1 MSEYDIEFEDFE
13 IFEENDDDDYDGP
26 DAYVDE
32 AQEDNTVFPLL
43 PDPEDLQDSIRELA
57 RVAEN
62 SPMLR
67 QIFLSSF
74 QHLHRDRI
82 DTGGDS
88 NGRTINIQDLQRL
101 LNSRSVESPDY
112 EEDDD
117 DDDEIENVGEWDQ
130 PWFPPHK
137 EPQQLGVELLMG
149 GEFGSVSSKI
159 RSRRNK
165 RNISRMMLDQSSRS
179 RGVISRENMI
189 SELIPNTN
197 GTAVASY
204 AANVYCGQFS
214 KDYSFYYTC
223 CQDFRLHI
231 YDMTS
236 PPSPYMKRPRN
247 LRRSATGVWDDSDRD
262 HDTTLKVL
270 KTIQGCTGRWTITD
284 SHLSPDNERMIYSS
298 ISPTVYMTSTLDS
311 SVTQT
316 PIRFQDPNQRQRSR
330 THWGWDE
337 DSFGIWSCRFSADGN
352 EVVAGG
358 SGQIFVYDLL
368 ADRRTVKII
377 AHEDDVNSCCW
388 ADTASGNV
396 LISASDDT
404 FLKVWDRR
412 SLGASQ
418 KPSGVLVGHTEG
430 ITNVSAKGD
439 GRYIISNGKDQALW
453 LWDLRKM
460 CSNEDFDNGANRDYR
475 LHGFDYR
482 YAHHPKP
489 KRAAHPRD
497 CSVMTYRGHAVLR
510 TLIRCHFSPT
520 ETTGGQY
527 IYSGSADGKI
537 HIWSLDGRIVQ
548 VLDRS
553 KTSAMSFDPS
563 AAEYILPDSTRST
576 VCVRD
581 VSWNGNEP
589 VMMSAGWDGGRSS
602 SKSVVARH
610 EWKGLSKMS
619 YCLEDWMDKQNIERD
634 ERATHIRQTFRV
646 PGAFDVEEND

>member
-1 MSEYDIEFEDFE
+1 MSEYDRIDFGML
-13 IFEENDDDDYDGP
+13 EENDDDYDGP

-32 AQEDNTVFPLL
+32 EDDDTVLDL
-43 PDPEDLQDSIRELA
+43 EDLQDLIQERTG
-57 RVAEN
+57 VAQE
-62 SPMLR
+62 SPMLP
-67 QIFLSSF
+67 QIFLSLFNS
-74 QHLHRDRI
+74 QNVHRTN
-82 DTGGDS
+82 TGGDGNS
-88 NGRTINIQDLQRL
+88 SEPRQLRTIGIQDLHHL
-101 LNSRSVESPDY
+101 LNPRSLDSPTDY
-112 EEDDD
+112 EEDD
-117 DDDEIENVGEWDQ
+117 EEEESENVGEWHQ
-130 PWFPPHK
+130 VWFPPHK
-137 EPQQLGVELLMG
+137 EPQQPGVELLMG
-149 GEFGSVSSKI
+149 GEFGSVSSKF
-159 RSRRNK
+159 RSKRNR
-165 RNISRMMLDQSSRS
+165 RNISQMILGQSSRP
-179 RGVISRENMI
+179 RGAISRENMT

-197 GTAVASY
+197 GIAVASY
-204 AANVYCGQFS
+204 TANVYCGQFS
-214 KDYSFYYTC
+214 RDSSFYYTC

-236 PPSPYMKRPRN
+236 PPSPYMKRPRT
-247 LRRSATGVWDDSDRD
+247 LRRSATGVWDDSDCD
-262 HDTTLKVL
+262 HDTTLKIL
-270 KTIQGCTGRWTITD
+270 KTIQGSAGRWTITD
-284 SHLSPDNERMIYSS
+284 SHLSPNNERMIYSS

-316 PIRFQDPNQRQRSR
+316 PISFQEPNHRQRAR
-330 THWGWDE
+330 THWGWDDE
-337 DSFGIWSCRFSADGN
+337 NSFGIWSCRFSADGN

-439 GRYIISNGKDQALW
+439 GRYIISNGKDQALR

-460 CSNEDFDNGANRDYR
+460 CSSEDFDNGANRDYR
-475 LHGFDYR
+475 SRGFDYR
-482 YAHHPKP
+482 YGHYSKP
-489 KRAAHPRD
+489 KHAAHPRD

-510 TLIRCHFSPT
+510 TLIRCHFSPA

-553 KTSAMSFDPS
+553 KTSAMTLDPS
-563 AAEYILPDSTRST
+563 AEECILPNSARST

-581 VSWNGNEP
+581 VSWNSNEP
-589 VMMSAGWDGGRSS
+589 MMMSAGWDGGRSPP
-602 SKSVVARH
+602 KSVVARH
-610 EWKGLSKMS
+610 EWRGLSKMS
-619 YCLEDWMDKQNIERD
+619 YGLEDWIEKQNIERN
-634 ERATHIRQTFRV
+634 ERATRTRQTLRV
-646 PGAFDVEEND
+646 PGAFDVEEDD